1 MYVLQLRVR
10 LLRLI
15 SISNNVKN
23 ALLAMKST
31 NLYRPARRIPAARL
45 AKMRATHAAKKAA
58 TEQARQEAAQ
68 LRLATPEFTAVPSLK
83 ALPGGLHWSAQ
94 QPVPPVGVYVSANQG
109 GKVETVKV
117 LGYCHAAGFIGLVTQ
132 PFHPGSR
139 RAHKMHPRAH
149 CVFGSQLAQAA

>member
-1 MYVLQLRVR
+1 
-10 LLRLI
+10 
-15 SISNNVKN
+15 
-23 ALLAMKST
+23 MKST
-31 NLYRPARRIPAARL
+31 NLYRPAKRIPADRL
-45 AKMRATHAAKKAA
+45 AKMRAASAAKKAA
-58 TEQARQEAAQ
+58 AELAHQQRQ
-68 LRLATPEFTAVPSLK
+68 ATPEFAPVPSLK

-94 QPVPPVGVYVSANQG
+94 QPVPAVGKLVSASQG